1 MLLNTPSSTSVT
13 SRRSVRVT
21 ESEPP
26 AAKPLLAFSITIL
39 LGYSRFIR
47 IRTRRTNG
55 VRSVS
60 TFARSDAPEPGRPGA
75 SVLSNDL
82 LAGFDHVGDQGI
94 AVLAVLA
101 HAVGRVRTVHERDDR
116 DQGHHRD
123 EKEPDQDEHQERRHG
138 PSREQDHQP
147 RHLVPH
153 RLQCLERH
161 PARPISVD
169 KPDDKRRH
177 RPEEPGNEVEEDA
190 QMRKHRPRPLLLG
203 THRHPTLLSNTLV
216 FDHPTFD
223 YIVSGYPVIVVLRL
237 HRHSSLSIHDLR
249 KHKVPPNHQPAI
261 GPGTECS

>member
-75 SVLSNDL
+75 SVLSIDL

-116 DQGHHRD
+116 DQAITGT
-123 EKEPDQDEHQERRHG
+123 RRN
-138 PSREQDHQP
+138 PIKTSIKS
-147 RHLVPH
+147 VVTA
-153 RLQCLERH
+153 H
-161 PARPISVD
+161 PANRITNHATWYHID
-169 KPDDKRRH
+169 CNAWNATRLD
-177 RPEEPGNEVEEDA
+177 
-190 QMRKHRPRPLLLG
+190 
-203 THRHPTLLSNTLV
+203 LSL
-216 FDHPTFD
+216 
-223 YIVSGYPVIVVLRL
+223 
-237 HRHSSLSIHDLR
+237 
-249 KHKVPPNHQPAI
+249 
-261 GPGTECS
+261 